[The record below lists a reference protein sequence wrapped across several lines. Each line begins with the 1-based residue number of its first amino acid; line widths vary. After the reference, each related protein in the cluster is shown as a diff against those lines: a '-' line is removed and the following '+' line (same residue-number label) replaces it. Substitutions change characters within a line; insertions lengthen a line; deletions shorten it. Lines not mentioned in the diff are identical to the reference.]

1 MNKMIRDS
9 MTMLLST
16 LFTAGVTFV
25 TDIISRNILGP
36 QQYGLWLTIS
46 TVLVYGT
53 IIQFGVLNGMNREI
67 PRLLGK
73 NQAEEAEYMRQ
84 VVKGWMITPFIA
96 SFLLIIFILCLDISI
111 NIKVILGIILL
122 LVPVQQLLGYY
133 RMIFLTIDDFKRVS
147 RVQIITTP
155 IQAITG
161 CVMAYF
167 FGIYGLIVGIYVATI
182 LGMYLFKSSI
192 KRRIPI
198 NWDWSLIKSLLKFGV
213 PIMLIGFSWTLFT
226 TVDRIMISMFYN
238 SEALGYYGI
247 ALMMFQ
253 VLMMAPQV
261 FSQVMYPKISF
272 LYGKEG
278 PSEKLANIIN
288 ILPLVIAL
296 FIPYILCI
304 IYYGLPYFVDIVM
317 PQYTQGIKAAQVL
330 IFGVYFISLV
340 GTYANFL
347 NSSNNHWKYL
357 KIIITAI
364 LINIIVNYIFI
375 RYGGDIDSISIATSI
390 SNFCYLL
397 FLSYSTNSILGVPFK
412 HFLRKFIVLM
422 LPFIFLLLWVSISE
436 IIEGYIVIKVILF
449 FILYSVPIS
458 YAIFKGNILEKFNF
472 GFKKRSKD
480 AKTEE

>member
-1 MNKMIRDS
+1 MNKILRDS

-46 TVLVYGT
+46 MVLVYGT

-73 NQAEEAEYMRQ
+73 NQIEEAEHIRQ
-84 VVKGWMITPFIA
+84 VVKGWMCIPFIV
-96 SFLLIIFILCLDISI
+96 SFLLVIFILCLDISA
-111 NIKVILGIILL
+111 NMKAILGTIFLL
-122 LVPVQQLLGYY
+122 IPVQQLLGYY
-133 RMIFLTIDDFKRVS
+133 RMIFLTIDDFKKIS

-155 IQAITG
+155 VQAIFG
-161 CVMAYF
+161 CIMAYF
-167 FGIYGLIVGIYVATI
+167 FGIYGLIAGIYIATI

-192 KRRIPI
+192 KRKISTKR
-198 NWDWSLIKSLLKFGV
+198 DWNLIKSLLKFGV

-226 TVDRIMISMFYN
+226 TVDRIMISMFYD
-238 SEALGYYGI
+238 SKALGYYGI

-278 PSEKLANIIN
+278 PSEKLVNMIN
-288 ILPLVIAL
+288 LLPLVIAI

-317 PQYTQGIKAAQVL
+317 PQYIQGVEAAQAL

-357 KIIITAI
+357 KIIITSI
-364 LINIIVNYIFI
+364 FINIIMNYIFI
-375 RYGGDIDSISIATSI
+375 KYGGDITSISIATSI

-412 HFLRKFIVLM
+412 LFLRKFSVLI
-422 LPFIFLLLWVSISE
+422 LPFIFLLLWINISKT
-436 IIEGYIVIKVILF
+436 IDGYIVTKVFLF
-449 FILYSVPIS
+449 IIVYSLPIS
-458 YAIFKGNILEKFNF
+458 YVVFKSNIFKKLNFKFKEKN
-472 GFKKRSKD
+472 
-480 AKTEE
+480 